1 MTRDQYSFIFMKEL
15 IEKYKFDKKSAH
27 GEFLCWTEDYL
38 PDEFLDPIYDVAEV
52 ISYYYE

>member
-1 MTRDQYSFIFMKEL
+1 MKEL

-38 PDEFLDPIYDVAEV
+38 PDEFLDPVYDVAEV